1 MSVIIN
7 PSTGGGGGGITIN
20 TTTITGG
27 VSGNFLYNNAGTVG
41 ERTPTQA
48 TAALNLFTNTLQ
60 GLVPGSG
67 GGTTNFLRADGTWA
81 AAGGTLTGSGASP
94 QVAFWTGA
102 TALSCDSGF
111 TYAGSGQATLAL
123 GTITTNKI
131 ALNITGTWN
140 AGGVTFDAPL
150 FMNITNTASAAGSL
164 LFD

>member
-48 TAALNLFTNTLQ
+48 TASLNLFTNTLQ

-67 GGTTNFLRADGTWA
+67 GGTTNFLRADGTWSA
-81 AAGGTLTGSGASP
+81 PAGGGGTPGGANTDV
-94 QVAFWTGA
+94 QFNNTGA
-102 TALSCDSGF
+102 FGGDSGF
-111 TYAGSGQATLAL
+111 TYAGNGQATLAL
-123 GTITTNKI
+123 GTITSN
-131 ALNITGTWN
+131 
-140 AGGVTFDAPL
+140 
-150 FMNITNTASAAGSL
+150 
-164 LFD
+164 